1 MNLSLSHSLAR
12 QSLRGETIY
21 FNLAYNSTIHLC
33 RKHFMKFK
41 IFVLVLDRFLLT
53 SFCIW
58 CLLVSKNLGC
68 VISQTF
74 LYSACHGYDK
84 RNTHKEKI
92 ISVSVEILHFA
103 TNKKNPKDYCH

>member
-1 MNLSLSHSLAR
+1 
-12 QSLRGETIY
+12 
-21 FNLAYNSTIHLC
+21 
-33 RKHFMKFK
+33 MKFK

-53 SFCIW
+53 SFRIW

-84 RNTHKEKI
+84 RNTHIEKI

-103 TNKKNPKDYCH
+103 TNKKNPNDYCHYL